1 MRARRMS
8 LSRSSNSA
16 CVIDASALLALLH
29 LETGYE
35 IVEQHLGQSVISSVN
50 WSETLQKAVA
60 KGIKTDNLKEDL
72 EALGLKIVPFTTED
86 AELAAHLWLQT
97 KSIGLSLGDRACLAL
112 GLRLGIP
119 VITADRTW
127 STLAIGVTVEVIR

>member
-1 MRARRMS
+1 MS
-8 LSRSSNSA
+8 VNQSNDSA

-29 LETGYE
+29 LETGYKT
-35 IVEQHLGQSVISSVN
+35 VEQHLVQSIISSVN

-60 KGIKTDNLKEDL
+60 KGIKTDGLKEDL
-72 EALGLKIVPFTTED
+72 EALGLGIVSFTTED
-86 AELAAHLWLQT
+86 AELAAHLWMQT

-127 STLAIGVTVEVIR
+127 ATLAIGVTGQVIR

>member
-1 MRARRMS
+1 MN
-8 LSRSSNSA
+8 LSRSNDTA

-29 LETGYE
+29 LEIGHE
-35 IVEQHLGQSVISSVN
+35 IVEQHLGQSVISGVN
-50 WSETLQKAVA
+50 WSETLQKAIA
-60 KGIKTDNLKEDL
+60 KGIKTDDLREGL

-112 GLRLGIP
+112 GLRLGVP

-127 STLAIGVTVEVIR
+127 STLAIGLTIEVIR